1 MSKSRILI
9 ADDDKLIRDTIARYC
24 KTYGFEV
31 ITASNGQ
38 EAVETEENLRPD
50 LVILDVEMPVM
61 NGFKACQI
69 IREKRSGVNYIPII
83 FLSGLLL
90 EESVIAGLELGADDY
105 IRKPF
110 EPLEL
115 LTRITNLLKIK
126 KLIAQVE
133 TLENTVFSLVKSIE
147 ARDFYTAGHS
157 RRVADMSVNIGK
169 EIGVSEEE
177 VEILNKSSLLH
188 DIGKMGIPDQILNK
202 QGSLTNEEFDFIK
215 KHPVLGVDICSNLRL
230 VPQILDIIHHHHE
243 KLDGSGYPD
252 GLPAEEISRLVRIVT
267 IADIFDALTTDRP
280 YRVSKTNTE
289 AIFIL
294 KKEAQENKLDIDFVQ
309 FVEDFLQKN
318 SK

>member
-1 MSKSRILI
+1 
-9 ADDDKLIRDTIARYC
+9 
-24 KTYGFEV
+24 
-31 ITASNGQ
+31 
-38 EAVETEENLRPD
+38 
-50 LVILDVEMPVM
+50 MPVM

-69 IREKRSGVNYIPII
+69 IREKRSGVHYIPII

-294 KKEAQENKLDIDFVQ
+294 KKKHRKI
-309 FVEDFLQKN
+309 
-318 SK
+318 SWI